1 MEKLNIKPMNA
12 KWTTMDAIT
21 ILGLIAAA
29 FTTVCLLP
37 QLMKV
42 YKTKSTKDI
51 STVMFT
57 LYSGGVLLWF
67 IYGVYRQDI
76 AIMIANSL
84 ALIQG
89 IVILALKLKYN

>member
-1 MEKLNIKPMNA
+1 MEKLNTKTMNA
-12 KWTTMDAIT
+12 KWTTMDAIV

-51 STVMFT
+51 STVMFS